1 MLTAGRYHILK
12 VNRVSDHGLYL
23 ADGEGEEVL
32 LPNRYVSLADRVGDE
47 KEVFIYHD
55 SENRLIATTERP
67 FAIAG
72 EAACLEVVDKNI
84 HGAFLDW
91 GITAKDLF
99 IPNSNQVLRMDAG
112 GRYVVF
118 VYCDNVSG
126 RVVATTRMNNFISN
140 VEITVCPREEV
151 VILVS
156 QKLPMGYRVIINS
169 RHWGMVYD
177 NQLFRKIAIGERLKG
192 YIRRITED
200 NRIDVSLQKEG
211 FNEVMDSADRLLEL
225 VWQNGGRLPLSD
237 DSTPE
242 EIAAATQMSKKVFK
256 RSLGYLLSR
265 KQVRVEGGSI
275 VLEKQPVAEKV

>member
-1 MLTAGRYHILK
+1 MITAGSYHILK
-12 VNRVSDHGLYL
+12 VNRISDHGLYL
-23 ADGEGEEVL
+23 IDEDGEEVL
-32 LPNRYVSLADRVGDE
+32 LPNRYVSLADTVGDE

-99 IPNSNQVLRMDAG
+99 IPNSNQVLRMDPG

-118 VYCDNVSG
+118 LYRDNISG
-126 RVVATTRMNNFISN
+126 RVVATTRMNTFISN
-140 VEITVCPREEV
+140 AEITVRPREEV
-151 VILVS
+151 AVLVS

-169 RHWGMVYD
+169 RHWGMIYD
-177 NQLFRKIAIGERLKG
+177 NQLFRKVAIGEKLRG
-192 YIRRITED
+192 YVRKITED

-211 FNEVMDSADRLLEL
+211 FNEIVDSAERLLEL
-225 VWQNGGRLPLSD
+225 VRQSGGRLPLSD

-242 EIAAATQMSKKVFK
+242 EITAMTQMSKKVFK

-265 KQVRVEGGSI
+265 KQVRLEGDNI
-275 VLEKQPVAEKV
+275 VLCKPVLEKV